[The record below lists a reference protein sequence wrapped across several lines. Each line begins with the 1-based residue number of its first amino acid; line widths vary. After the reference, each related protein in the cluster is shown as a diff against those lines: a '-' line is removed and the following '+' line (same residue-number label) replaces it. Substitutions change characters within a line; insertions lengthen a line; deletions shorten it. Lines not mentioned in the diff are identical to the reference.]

1 MKEAQLSE
9 PLQLEGSA
17 ALAEKK
23 LATQLEVIE
32 KLSKPTQMEVSESS
46 KQVAVQLN
54 HKEGGGKVP

>member
-46 KQVAVQLN
+46 KQAAVQLN